1 METFITSANRGSIS
15 TGYDIDNSISFD
27 KNTNE
32 SLYRTPSSNGDQQ
45 KFTFSAWVKF
55 SHVNT
60 GVSDWST
67 LFSVGAFTSTGP
79 SFRIGHHTNNSLQV
93 SFYTN
98 SAYTGYYRTD
108 SLF

>member
-1 METFITSANRGSIS
+1 MFLTEAANRGSIS
-15 TGYDIDNSISFD
+15 TGYDIDYSISFD

-67 LFSVGAFTSTGP
+67 LFSVGDFIISK
-79 SFRIGHHTNNSLQV
+79 SSIILFLSLKYFSDCQ
-93 SFYTN
+93 
-98 SAYTGYYRTD
+98 
-108 SLF
+108 